1 MFEFYLWLMVSD
13 RPEHHWE
20 PIPFHEDDA
29 SDPTEHDRLREKVTL
44 ACEASGVGVHVLN
57 FNMTHGGLAVCA
69 GFARNHPLPEGTE
82 RRFLEQLASLAPTT
96 YGVIY
101 SLDTDQADA
110 RGEFNVLKLANQ
122 EIRQT
127 KELLVPPKSET
138 TRSAGVTARRDK
150 P

>member
-29 SDPTEHDRLREKVTL
+29 SDPEEYDRLREKVKQ
-44 ACEASGVGVHVLN
+44 ACDASGIGFHVLN
-57 FNMTHGGLAVCA
+57 LNMTHGGLAVCA
-69 GFARNHPLPEGTE
+69 GFARNHALPPDTE
-82 RRFLEQLASLAPTT
+82 RRFLEQLSSLAPTT

-101 SLDTDQADA
+101 CLDTDQNDA

-122 EIRQT
+122 EIGET
-127 KELLVPPKSET
+127 KEILVPQRKEAPRK
-138 TRSAGVTARRDK
+138 AR
-150 P
+150 